1 MWVLDLP
8 DSVELEAGADPD
20 TEANVLCRSQRNE
33 AACAESVNE
42 PIEMP
47 VSGCSCAVES
57 D

>member
-1 MWVLDLP
+1 MWILDLP
-8 DSVELEAGADPD
+8 DSVELEAGGEPEI
-20 TEANVLCRSQRNE
+20 EANMLCRSQRKE
-33 AACAESVNE
+33 AVCAEPVNE